1 MMYSYPFTLCR
12 RGVVVTMDLSA
23 KNLNLFQTDHWLS
36 NSQNCLV
43 LRLTEPAWE
52 VLVQTTAGGGPQE
65 SAKDRL
71 AACSANDLRFL
82 LEAQDMSGPAAHL
95 FSQSV
100 NGADFLALTET
111 ELVNDVRVTPFVAK
125 KLLKARAKLSED
137 S

>member
-1 MMYSYPFTLCR
+1 MKKVR
-12 RGVVVTMDLSA
+12 KRLSGWIVSA
-23 KNLNLFQTDHWLS
+23 CVA
-36 NSQNCLV
+36 SQ
-43 LRLTEPAWE
+43 
-52 VLVQTTAGGGPQE
+52 
-65 SAKDRL
+65 SAVDRL